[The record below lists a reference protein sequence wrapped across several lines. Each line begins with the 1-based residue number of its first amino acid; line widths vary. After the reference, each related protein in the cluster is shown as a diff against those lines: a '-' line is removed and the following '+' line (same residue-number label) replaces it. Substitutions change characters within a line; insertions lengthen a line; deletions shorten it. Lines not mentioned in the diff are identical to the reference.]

1 MEELMDILP
10 IAVII
15 CFAVFTV
22 LIVLIAVGIK
32 VKGNEN
38 APQTVDEL
46 YGAWN
51 NQSKIVRV
59 SIAIRLIFIAG
70 NLAIAGYFALGLLM
84 GVEPMEFFRGMIDY
98 ENAGDEEIFQL
109 VKKLTCNYFFGYI
122 AVLVGC
128 WLLISL
134 LNMLS
139 TFSLAKWINKRN
151 IDCYPLINRSEG
163 DFQLRTVSR
172 GYLVSVQPS
181 VRIIFLV
188 DYALKIVAAIAL
200 IWTLRKFLLHALDS
214 AYVSFFSAEVEP
226 RMMDWL
232 KELSISR
239 EAMIIY
245 AILAVTAAGGI
256 AVWAIL
262 NKKQKDLLRT
272 EAERR
277 GESNL

>member
-98 ENAGDEEIFQL
+98 ENAGDEEIFRL
-109 VKKLTCNYFFGYI
+109 VKRLTCNYFFGYI
-122 AVLVGC
+122 AVLVGF

-134 LNMLS
+134 FNMFS

-163 DFQLRTVSR
+163 NFQLRTVSR
-172 GYLVSVQPS
+172 GYLVSAQPS

-188 DYALKIVAAIAL
+188 DYALRIAASVAFVWA
-200 IWTLRKFLLHALDS
+200 LRKFLLRAVAD
-214 AYVSFFSAEVEP
+214 AYTSFFGDAVEP
-226 RMMDWL
+226 KMRDWL
-232 KELSISR
+232 RTLLVSR
-239 EAMIIY
+239 EAIVIY
-245 AILAVTAAGGI
+245 AIFAVAAAVGI

-262 NKKQKDLLRT
+262 NKKQKELLKT
-272 EAERR
+272 EAECR
-277 GESNL
+277 GKSDL

>member
-1 MEELMDILP
+1 M
-10 IAVII
+10 
-15 CFAVFTV
+15 
-22 LIVLIAVGIK
+22 
-32 VKGNEN
+32 
-38 APQTVDEL
+38 
-46 YGAWN
+46 
-51 NQSKIVRV
+51 
-59 SIAIRLIFIAG
+59 
-70 NLAIAGYFALGLLM
+70 
-84 GVEPMEFFRGMIDY
+84 
-98 ENAGDEEIFQL
+98 
-109 VKKLTCNYFFGYI
+109 
-122 AVLVGC
+122 
-128 WLLISL
+128 
-134 LNMLS
+134 
-139 TFSLAKWINKRN
+139 
-151 IDCYPLINRSEG
+151 
-163 DFQLRTVSR
+163 
-172 GYLVSVQPS
+172 
-181 VRIIFLV
+181 
-188 DYALKIVAAIAL
+188 KIVAAIAL

>member
-22 LIVLIAVGIK
+22 LVVLVAVGVK

-98 ENAGDEEIFQL
+98 DNAGDEEIFRL
-109 VKKLTCNYFFGYI
+109 VKRLTCNYFFGYI
-122 AVLVGC
+122 AVLVGF

-134 LNMLS
+134 FNMFS

-163 DFQLRTVSR
+163 NFQLRTVSR
-172 GYLVSVQPS
+172 GYLVSAQPS

-188 DYALKIVAAIAL
+188 DYALRIAASVAFVWA
-200 IWTLRKFLLHALDS
+200 LRKFLLRAVAD
-214 AYVSFFSAEVEP
+214 AYTSFFGDAVEP
-226 RMMDWL
+226 KMRYWL
-232 KELSISR
+232 RTLLVSR
-239 EAMIIY
+239 EAIVIY
-245 AILAVTAAGGI
+245 AIFAVAAAVGI

-262 NKKQKDLLRT
+262 NKKQKELLKT
-272 EAERR
+272 EAECR
-277 GESNL
+277 GKSDL